1 MSWIFGL
8 VINFPGFV
16 VKNFDEKA
24 KFCIRRYSEQW
35 MAKTY
40 TLIWFLALAF
50 FPVVIMGA
58 LYFRVVYTLWFQRVE
73 HSAFDCRQQVRFEWS
88 ICIFDSTCN
97 STVICHSLAL
107 QVSICL
113 LSFLSSGCVEST
125 EESHSYGGHGQCHIC
140 YVLDVWRYHLPCGF
154 LFACLRCW
162 WCSLRHAIHSCHVQ
176 FRYKPNCVRSGESTV
191 Q

>member
-1 MSWIFGL
+1 MLQVIIPMSWIFGL

-16 VKNFDEKA
+16 VKNFDETA

-88 ICIFDSTCN
+88 ICIFDST
-97 STVICHSLAL
+97 VICHSLAL

-162 WCSLRHAIHSCHVQ
+162 
-176 FRYKPNCVRSGESTV
+176 
-191 Q
+191 